1 MFVIPKNSCQVIY
14 LRINFPFGLK
24 MTRFHNERNISM
36 FNRNCILPVASRLL
50 VFAGLLSLVG
60 CNQLQNNL
68 VEAGLTKPDWENP
81 DIVGINKEPGHC
93 TLIPYSDIETALKAN
108 RKASSF
114 YRSLNG
120 NWKFHWVR
128 KPADRPRDF
137 YKPGYDVSNWDLIPA
152 PSNWQMH
159 GYGIPIYLNV
169 PYPFPPNPPYIPHD
183 YNPVGSYRRRFT
195 IPKDWKDRQIFLH
208 FDGVKSAFY
217 VWMNG
222 QKVGYSQDS
231 MTPAEFNVTKY
242 LKSGENTLAVEVYRW
257 SDGSYLEDQDM
268 WRLSGIYR
276 NVYLFATPQ
285 VHIRDFFVRTD
296 LDENY
301 TDANLMIRPKIT
313 SFTDRSLEG
322 WTIEAQL
329 YDLETTPVLSE
340 PLSRSIS
347 SIIGEKYPQRD
358 NVKFAL
364 LEAEVKNPQ
373 KWSAEVPNLYT
384 LVLTLKNAEGETIEA
399 ESCRVGFR
407 EVEIKEGQLFVNGRS
422 IKLFGVNRHEHD
434 PDHGRAIPVSRMI
447 QDIKLLKQYNINA
460 VRTSHY
466 PDDPTWYDLC
476 DQYGIYLIDEA
487 NLESHGLKGYLSN
500 VAGWHNAFVERAI
513 RMVERDKNHPSVIFW
528 SLGNETGCGPNHAAM
543 SGWIKEYDPTRPIH
557 YEGAAGNPVDYPY
570 VDMISRMYARIPQII
585 RLATNPIDDR
595 PMVLCEYAHAM
606 GNSVGNLK
614 EYWDAIRSHR
624 RLIGGFIWDW
634 ADQGLRKKDP
644 NGKEFWAY
652 GGDFGDKP
660 NDGNFCC
667 NGLVQPDRKPNPS
680 LYEVKKVYQRI
691 HVLPVDILDGKFR
704 ILNEYDFLDL
714 DSTDIRC
721 EVSADGQVIQTGTL
735 PKLPLPPGAQ
745 RNLQINFNKTNLQP
759 GAEYWIKIIFTL
771 AADTSWARQGHILA
785 WDQFKIPFDVPP
797 APVVDLNTI
806 PALTLKEDPQKITV
820 SGDDVEL
827 TFGKKSGALES
838 FLFNEK
844 QLVASPLVPNFWR
857 VPTDNDDGNRMPE
870 RLGAWRNAGPD
881 RTVNTVEARQLTPQ
895 VVRITAEASIPVG
908 TNSTCKTVYTVYG
921 SSDIIVDLNFTPV
934 GGNLPDL
941 PRFGMQMAVPARF
954 DKLTWFGRGP
964 HETYWDRKTGAAFG
978 LYSGSVNK
986 VIHRYVRPQ
995 ENGNRTDVRWMALTD
1010 REGIGLVA
1018 VGMPTIDVSAWPFTM
1033 QDLEKAKHI
1042 HEPPQGDTVTVNL
1055 DYKQMGVGGD
1065 DSWGARTHPEYTLP
1079 AGPYHYRLRLMPYT
1093 PKLGN
1098 ILKLT
1103 RRSLPEF

>member
-1 MFVIPKNSCQVIY
+1 MPNLNFAE
-14 LRINFPFGLK
+14 LINRLTCFD
-24 MTRFHNERNISM
+24 NERSVSM
-36 FNRNCILPVASRLL
+36 LNRTFFLHIALPLL
-50 VFAGLLSLVG
+50 IFVSLLSLMG
-60 CNQLQNNL
+60 CNQPQNHITETDL
-68 VEAGLTKPDWENP
+68 TKTDWTKPDWENP
-81 DIVGINKEPGHC
+81 DVVGINKEPGHC
-93 TLIPYSDIETALKAN
+93 TLVPYSDIETAIKAD
-108 RKASSF
+108 RKASRF
-114 YRSLNG
+114 YKSLNG
-120 NWKFHWVR
+120 NWRFHWVS
-128 KPADRPRDF
+128 KPADRPLNF
-137 YKPGYDVSNWDLIPA
+137 YESSYDVSAWDQIPV

-183 YNPVGSYRRRFT
+183 YNPVGSYRRGFT
-195 IPKDWKDRQIFLH
+195 ISEEWKNRQIFLH

-231 MTPAEFNVTKY
+231 MTPAEFNITQY

-296 LDENY
+296 LDESY
-301 TDANLMIRPKIT
+301 SDATLMIRPKIT
-313 SFTDRSLEG
+313 NFTDESLEG

-329 YDLETTPVLSE
+329 YDPDTEPVLAQ
-340 PLSRSIS
+340 PLSRTVS
-347 SIIGEKYPQRD
+347 SIIEEKYPQRD

-364 LEAEVKNPQ
+364 LEHKVSNPK
-373 KWSAEVPNLYT
+373 KWSAEFPYLYT
-384 LVLTLKNAEGETIEA
+384 LVLTLKDAEGKTIEA

-407 EVEIKEGQLFVNGRS
+407 EVEIKDGQLFVNGRS

-447 QDIKLLKQYNINA
+447 QDIKLLKQHNINA

-476 DQYGIYLIDEA
+476 DRYGIYLIDEA

-500 VAGWHNAFVERAI
+500 VADWHNAFVERAI

-543 SGWIKEYDPTRPIH
+543 SAWIKEYDPTRPIH
-557 YEGAAGNPVDYPY
+557 YEGAVGDPVDYPY

-585 RLATNPIDDR
+585 RLATDPNDNR

-614 EYWDAIRSHR
+614 EYWDAIRSHK

-634 ADQGLRKKDP
+634 ADQGLRKKSPD
-644 NGKEFWAY
+644 GKYFWAY

-680 LYEVKKVYQRI
+680 LYEVKKVYQRV
-691 HVLPVDILDGKFR
+691 HVLPIDILAGKFR
-704 ILNEYDFLDL
+704 IYNEYDFLNL
-714 DSTDIRC
+714 DFADIRC
-721 EVSADGQVIQTGTL
+721 ELVADGRVINKGTL
-735 PKLPLPPGAQ
+735 PKLSLPARAQ
-745 RNLQINFNKTNLQP
+745 RNIQLDFKKPEFQP
-759 GAEYWIKIIFTL
+759 GAEYWIKIIFSL
-771 AADTSWARQGHILA
+771 AADTSWAKKGHVLA
-785 WDQFKIPFDVPP
+785 WDQFKMPFDVPP
-797 APVVDLNTI
+797 TPVVDPNMI
-806 PALTLKEDPQKITV
+806 PSLTLKQDSEKIVV
-820 SGDDVEL
+820 SGSDFEL
-827 TFGKKSGALES
+827 VFGKDSGALES
-838 FLFNEK
+838 FDFNGK
-844 QLVASPLVPNFWR
+844 QLIASALVPNFWR
-857 VPTDNDDGNRMPE
+857 VPIDNDEGNGMPK
-870 RLGAWRNAGPD
+870 RLGVWRNAGPN
-881 RTVNTVEARQLTPQ
+881 RTINTVNAKQVKPQIVRVTTEAAIR
-895 VVRITAEASIPVG
+895 VG
-908 TNSTCKTVYTVYG
+908 TNSTHKTIYTVYG
-921 SSDIIVDLNFTPV
+921 NGDIIIDSKFTPV
-934 GGNLPDL
+934 GDNLPDL
-941 PRFGMQMAVPARF
+941 PRFGMQMAVPGQLKR
-954 DKLTWFGRGP
+954 LTWLGRGP
-964 HETYWDRKTGAAFG
+964 HETYWDRKTGGAFG
-978 LYSGSVNK
+978 LYSGHVNNI
-986 VIHRYVRPQ
+986 IHRYVRPQ
-995 ENGNRTDVRWMALTD
+995 ENGNRSDVRWMALTD
-1010 REGIGLVA
+1010 REGVGLVA
-1018 VGMPTIDVSAWPFTM
+1018 VGMPAIDVSAWPFTM

-1042 HEPPQGDTVTVNL
+1042 HELPQRDTITVNL

-1079 AGPYHYRLRLMPYT
+1079 AKSYHYRLRLMPYAPT
-1093 PKLGN
+1093 LGD

-1103 RRSLPEF
+1103 RRDFPELQ